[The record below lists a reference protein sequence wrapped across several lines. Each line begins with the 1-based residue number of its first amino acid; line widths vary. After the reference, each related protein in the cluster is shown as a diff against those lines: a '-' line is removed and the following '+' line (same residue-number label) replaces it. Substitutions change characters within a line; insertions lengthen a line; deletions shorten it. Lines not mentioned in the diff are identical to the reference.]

1 MRIRALRARKTIRY
15 FGLLALLM
23 TAALAGGPLARRAA
37 AEPSPPQALPTFPG
51 GLLEGPPQPLVPPP
65 LGEALRDRQEA
76 AALWAAGHAH
86 YERGEYEQALRMY
99 QRALRCEPQ
108 LDDVAQAVVQLAY
121 DLGQDDVAVRYV
133 KLAHPAHDHPKI
145 LQALGRYELRR
156 GNVAGAAALLE
167 RALTVQER
175 LKDRIGALLSHMELG
190 GLYQLLEQYPQAAD
204 HLAHVIEAMDH
215 PRRFGLNEKARQAI
229 LTRGDE
235 TTSGETYDMIG
246 ECFLLARR
254 LAEAEAAFRQANAAV
269 PNAGVLEY
277 NLARVAA
284 AAGKPTEA
292 LAHLEKALAS
302 HLPEGIDPYPLM
314 AEVLKKLGRE
324 KELAPQR
331 LETLY
336 AGEGSN
342 AALGR
347 FLAGQYARAKELDK
361 AETLY
366 LKVLKKDPTVA
377 AYKEL
382 MELCRKNNR
391 DDTLLAVLGD
401 VVEKE
406 GLLDALGAEEKAIAA
421 DAALRGRLVAA
432 ARQRLRRGADK
443 LDFGMRKAVAMLAL
457 EGKDHA
463 LAAEFFDLAIADRP
477 KEAADLLLLWGV
489 GLVMDDRPAEAVQVF
504 QRGLGLKQPEDEPA
518 FLFYLAGALA
528 LCDRNDEALAAAR
541 QAAELRPNSPRF
553 SSRLPWV
560 LYRAKRY
567 DEAIEAYVA
576 LLARFDGPPAVK
588 LQELLRSAGSAL
600 AGRDWHVLAADA
612 LAAATIDD
620 ERGPE
625 ARDTLREARSQLSA
639 LYALKHQV
647 PEAEEWLQQVL
658 DEFPDDPAPRT
669 TWATSGPIRACTSS
683 GP

>member
-1 MRIRALRARKTIRY
+1 M
-15 FGLLALLM
+15 
-23 TAALAGGPLARRAA
+23 
-37 AEPSPPQALPTFPG
+37 
-51 GLLEGPPQPLVPPP
+51 
-65 LGEALRDRQEA
+65 
-76 AALWAAGHAH
+76 
-86 YERGEYEQALRMY
+86 
-99 QRALRCEPQ
+99 
-108 LDDVAQAVVQLAY
+108 
-121 DLGQDDVAVRYV
+121 
-133 KLAHPAHDHPKI
+133 
-145 LQALGRYELRR
+145 
-156 GNVAGAAALLE
+156 
-167 RALTVQER
+167 
-175 LKDRIGALLSHMELG
+175 
-190 GLYQLLEQYPQAAD
+190 
-204 HLAHVIEAMDH
+204 
-215 PRRFGLNEKARQAI
+215 
-229 LTRGDE
+229 
-235 TTSGETYDMIG
+235 
-246 ECFLLARR
+246 
-254 LAEAEAAFRQANAAV
+254 
-269 PNAGVLEY
+269 
-277 NLARVAA
+277 
-284 AAGKPTEA
+284 
-292 LAHLEKALAS
+292 
-302 HLPEGIDPYPLM
+302 
-314 AEVLKKLGRE
+314 
-324 KELAPQR
+324 APQR

-658 DEFPDDPAPRT
+658 DEFPDDPGASNDLGYL
-669 TWATSGPIRACTSS
+669 WADQGVHLQRALKMIRHALAVEPGIAAYQDSLGWVYYRLGRYQEAVAELEKAAAKEPAGDVFDHLGDAQFKADHPDKAADAWRRAARAYRKDKEAQKAEEMEKKIKS
-683 GP
+683 KD